1 MVNLNSKKYYLKN
14 KCKNQY
20 PMINMI
26 MISLENY
33 LRIIQMNQNKIY
45 RMILK
50 TTKINEKN
58 CLVK

>member
-1 MVNLNSKKYYLKN
+1 MINLNSKKYYLKM

-33 LRIIQMNQNKIY
+33 FRIIQKNQKEIY